1 VDAAPQAP
9 TSGPPQPAVTVPI
22 ERQPN
27 AKGDLRGSDRPKW
40 VLTAGPGTFFALKS
54 ADCSSPKNERVCS
67 LARPRRSTYDDTA
80 FANHTKRFDRKGTC
94 VALNAVDW
102 IIVVVSLVATLLI
115 GVIVTK
121 RAGSSAPEFFLS
133 GRNMPWWLLGVSMVA
148 TTFSAGTPNLVADMV
163 RKEGVAG
170 NWRWWAFLLT
180 GMMTVF
186 VYAKLWRRSG
196 VMTDIEFYELRYSG
210 RAAAFLRGFRAI
222 YLGVLFNIVV
232 MASAILAAIKIS
244 GAMLDVSP
252 VETILIS
259 SLITVIYS
267 MLGGLTGVLLT
278 DFVQF
283 FIAIGGAIAA
293 AVYLLSLESVGGLSG
308 MLAPPAVQGK
318 LGRFPDLHNWDL
330 ALTIFLMPLLVQWW
344 AAWYPGA
351 EPGGGGYIAQRML
364 AAKNELHATG
374 ATLLFN
380 MAHYALR
387 PWPWILVAL
396 CSLIVFPDLPSLQE
410 AFPKIDPQMVKDDL
424 AYPAMMTLLP
434 QGLRGL
440 ILASLIAA
448 YMSTLSTHLNWGS
461 SYVVNDVYRRFYRP
475 AASEKELVRVGRG
488 VTVLSMILA
497 SVLAL
502 WLKNALQAFEIIL
515 QIGAGTGLLFL
526 LRWFW
531 WRINAFS
538 EIAAMVASFAVAL
551 SLEFFG
557 PATLAMWQKL
567 LIGVG
572 ITMAS
577 WLLTTFLTRPTE
589 ESKLRS
595 FYRLI
600 RPGGP
605 GWQAVVRRAAV
616 DKDPLDEPGRPW
628 NVPMELFCM
637 LVGCVAVY
645 CALFATGYW
654 IYGSHLPALGLTAA
668 AVLAA
673 VILLRTWA
681 RVNAA

>member
-1 VDAAPQAP
+1 M
-9 TSGPPQPAVTVPI
+9 
-22 ERQPN
+22 
-27 AKGDLRGSDRPKW
+27 
-40 VLTAGPGTFFALKS
+40 
-54 ADCSSPKNERVCS
+54 
-67 LARPRRSTYDDTA
+67 
-80 FANHTKRFDRKGTC
+80 
-94 VALNAVDW
+94 ALNAVDW
-102 IIVVVSLVATLLI
+102 IIVLVSLVVTLLV
-115 GVIVTK
+115 GVLVTK
-121 RAGSSAPEFFLS
+121 RAGSSSSEFFLS

-148 TTFSAGTPNLVADMV
+148 TTFSSGTPNLVTDMV
-163 RKEGVAG
+163 RSEGVAG

-222 YLGVLFNIVV
+222 YLGVVFNIVV

-244 GAMLDVSP
+244 GVMLDVSP

-259 SLITVIYS
+259 SVITVIYS

-278 DFVQF
+278 DFIQF

-293 AVYLLSLESVGGLSG
+293 AVYVLSLESVGGLEG
-308 MLAPPAVQGK
+308 MLAHPAVQGK
-318 LGRFPDLHNWDL
+318 LALFPDFQNLDL
-330 ALTIFLMPLLVQWW
+330 AITIFLLPLLVQWW

-374 ATLLFN
+374 ATLVFN

-396 CSLIVFPDLPSLQE
+396 CSLVVYPDLPSLQA
-410 AFPKIDPQMVKDDL
+410 AFPKLDPHLIHDDL
-424 AYPAMMTLLP
+424 AYSAMMTLLP

-440 ILASLIAA
+440 IMASLIAA

-475 AASEKELVRVGRG
+475 AAAEKELVLVGRI
-488 VTVLSMILA
+488 VTVLSMVFA

-531 WRINAFS
+531 WRINAYS

-551 SLEFFG
+551 GLELWG
-557 PATLAMWQKL
+557 PEGLLMWQKL

-572 ITMAS
+572 LTTVS
-577 WLLTTFLTRPTE
+577 WLVVTFLTRPTE
-589 ESKLRS
+589 EATLRN

-605 GWQAVVRRAAV
+605 GWEAVVRRAAT
-616 DKDPLDEPGRPW
+616 DKEPLDDPGRRW

-654 IYGSHLPALGLTAA
+654 IYGEYLLASLLTVVAT
-668 AVLAA
+668 LAS
-673 VILLRTWA
+673 VILMRTWA

>member
-1 VDAAPQAP
+1 M
-9 TSGPPQPAVTVPI
+9 
-22 ERQPN
+22 
-27 AKGDLRGSDRPKW
+27 
-40 VLTAGPGTFFALKS
+40 
-54 ADCSSPKNERVCS
+54 
-67 LARPRRSTYDDTA
+67 
-80 FANHTKRFDRKGTC
+80 
-94 VALNAVDW
+94 ALNAVDW
-102 IIVVVSLVATLLI
+102 IIVLVSLVATLLV
-115 GVIVTK
+115 GVLVTK
-121 RAGSSAPEFFLS
+121 RAGSSSSEFFLS

-148 TTFSAGTPNLVADMV
+148 TTFSSGTPNLVTDMV
-163 RKEGVAG
+163 RSEGVAG

-222 YLGVLFNIVV
+222 YLGVVFNIVV

-244 GAMLDVSP
+244 GVMLDVSP
-252 VETILIS
+252 VETIIIS
-259 SLITVIYS
+259 SVITVIYS

-278 DFVQF
+278 DFIQF
-283 FIAIGGAIAA
+283 FIAMGGAIVA
-293 AVYLLSLESVGGLSG
+293 AVYVLNLESVGGLEG
-308 MLAPPAVQGK
+308 MLAHPAVQGK
-318 LGRFPDLHNWDL
+318 LAMFPDFQNLDL
-330 ALTIFLMPLLVQWW
+330 AITIFLLPLLVQWW

-396 CSLIVFPDLPSLQE
+396 CSLVVFPDLPSLQA
-410 AFPKIDPQMVKDDL
+410 AFPKLDPHLIHDDL
-424 AYPAMMTLLP
+424 AYSAMMTFLP

-440 ILASLIAA
+440 IMASLIAA

-475 AASEKELVRVGRG
+475 AATEKELVLVGRI
-488 VTVLSMILA
+488 VTVLSMVLA

-502 WLKNALQAFEIIL
+502 GLKNALQAFEIIL

-538 EIAAMVASFAVAL
+538 EIAAMVASFVVAL
-551 SLEFFG
+551 TLEFWG
-557 PATLAMWQKL
+557 PDGLMMWQKL

-572 ITMAS
+572 LTTVS
-577 WLLTTFLTRPTE
+577 WLAVTFLTRPTE
-589 ESKLRS
+589 EATLRS

-605 GWQAVVRRAAV
+605 GWEAVIRRAAS
-616 DKDPLDEPGRPW
+616 DKEPLDHPGRRW

-645 CALFATGYW
+645 CALFATGNW
-654 IYGSHLPALGLTAA
+654 IYGNFPLAGLLTVVAA
-668 AVLAA
+668 LAA
-673 VILLRTWA
+673 VILMRTWA